1 MDEAS
6 EKAGEDWVEHLD
18 PEEAGAEGAGAAVS
32 DAVDGGHAGGDHGS
46 EDLKVLALAALG
58 VVFGDIGTSPIYAL
72 RESLHPG
79 HGVTAS
85 PENVVGVLSLIFW
98 SLILVI
104 SIKYL
109 GLVMKADNR
118 GEGGIIAL
126 TALVSPPSET
136 PTGRRKWLVLVG
148 LFGAALLYGD
158 SMITP
163 AISVLSAVEGLEVA
177 TPVFQPY
184 VIPITIG
191 ILIALFAFQSRG
203 TAGIGAIFGPVML
216 VWFGTL
222 ALLGL
227 LHIADHPDILG
238 ALSPHHAVSFFAR
251 NGAAGIIVLGSV
263 FLVVTGGE
271 ALYADM
277 GHFGR
282 RPIRLTWF
290 AVVLPCLM
298 INYLGQGAL
307 VLAEPEAIESPFF
320 LLAPRWALY
329 PLVTLTTA
337 ATIIASQAV
346 ISGAFSLTR
355 QAIQLGYLPRLRVD
369 HTSEEQ
375 IGQIYMPAVN
385 WALMLACIGLVLG
398 FGSSSRLAAAYGVAV
413 TTDMVFTTL
422 LFAVVAAARWKWP
435 AIWVGLLV
443 TALLTI
449 DFGFWF
455 GNVGKIPH
463 GGWFPLAVAGL
474 VFVIMTTWKTGR
486 RLLAERL
493 RDRRVPSV
501 MFVDDVR
508 RNSPHRVPGTA
519 VYMDSNPTGTPMAL
533 LHNLKHNKVL
543 HEKVIFLTVQNH
555 EIPYVDEAERVT
567 VEDLGENIFR
577 VIIHVGFAESPNV
590 LKALQ
595 EASTDGES
603 FAPQRTS
610 FFLSRE
616 TLIPSRKPGMAR
628 WRKRIFALMARN
640 AQSPTNYFRIPAN
653 RVVEL
658 GMQVEV

>member
-1 MDEAS
+1 MTQDPSQQDSS
-6 EKAGEDWVEHLD
+6 EN
-18 PEEAGAEGAGAAVS
+18 EGDTSGS
-32 DAVDGGHAGGDHGS
+32 PDHGK
-46 EDLKVLALAALG
+46 EETVRVLALAALG

-72 RESLHPG
+72 REALHPG
-79 HGVTAS
+79 HGVSVS
-85 PENVVGVLSLIFW
+85 PANIFGVLSLIFW

-104 SIKYL
+104 TIKYL
-109 GLVMKADNR
+109 WFVMKADNR

-126 TALVSPPSET
+126 TALVSPPSEGA
-136 PTGRRKWLVLVG
+136 TGRRKMLVLIG

-163 AISVLSAVEGLEVA
+163 AISVLSAVEGLQVA

-184 VIPITIG
+184 VIPITIA
-191 ILIALFAFQSRG
+191 ILVGLFAVQSRG
-203 TAGIGAIFGPVML
+203 TAGIGAVFGPVML
-216 VWFGTL
+216 VWFTVL
-222 ALLGL
+222 ALLGVFQ
-227 LHIADHPDILG
+227 IVEHPSILG
-238 ALSPHHAVSFFAR
+238 ALSPHHAVAFFSR
-251 NGAAGIIVLGSV
+251 NGFAGILVLGSV

-277 GHFGR
+277 GHFGT

-307 VLAEPEAIESPFF
+307 VIADPTTIESPFF
-320 LLAPRWALY
+320 LMAPRWALF
-329 PLVTLTTA
+329 PMVGLTTF

-369 HTSEEQ
+369 HTSEDK

-385 WALMLACIGLVLG
+385 WALMIACIGLVLG

-413 TTDMVFTTL
+413 TTDMVFTTI
-422 LFAVVAAARWKWP
+422 LFAVVAAVRWKWSMLGVVP
-435 AIWVGLLV
+435 LVAALLVIDLGFWVGNL
-443 TALLTI
+443 
-449 DFGFWF
+449 
-455 GNVGKIPH
+455 GKIPS
-463 GGWFPLAVAGL
+463 GGWFPLVVAGL
-474 VFVIMTTWKTGR
+474 VFVVMTTWKAGR
-486 RLLAERL
+486 KLLADRI
-493 RDRRVPSV
+493 RDRRVPATI
-501 MFVDDVR
+501 FVDDVR
-508 RNSPHRVPGTA
+508 RNHHDRVPGTA
-519 VYMDSNPTGTPMAL
+519 VYMDSNANGTPVAL

-543 HEKVIFLTVQNH
+543 HEKVVFLTVRNH
-555 EIPYVDEAERVT
+555 ETPHVEEADRVT
-567 VEDLGENIFR
+567 VTDMGENIFR
-577 VIIHVGFAESPNV
+577 VIINVGFAEGPDV

-595 EASTDGES
+595 AASTDGET
-603 FAPQRTS
+603 FEPMRTS

-616 TLIPSRKPGMAR
+616 TLIVSRRPGMVR
-628 WRKRIFALMARN
+628 WRKWIFALMAKN
-640 AQSPTNYFRIPAN
+640 AQSPTNYFRIPPN